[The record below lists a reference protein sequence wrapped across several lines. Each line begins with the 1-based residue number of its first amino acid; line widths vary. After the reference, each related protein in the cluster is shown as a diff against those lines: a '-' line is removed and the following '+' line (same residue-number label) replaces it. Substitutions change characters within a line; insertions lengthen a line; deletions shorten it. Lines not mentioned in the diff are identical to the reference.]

1 MTIANKQYSTI
12 LHGLGF
18 LIFHGVLSSCVSIP
32 GKSGTVHHVII
43 GFGIVSVNE
52 PASQAV
58 VATDS
63 HILGMSISDQPGLKF
78 AFGYSSS
85 TVVSI
90 PDGADDVRVEV
101 SKVPGQPIIIDVP
114 SARLMKETVPKG
126 ERANEESK

>member
-12 LHGLGF
+12 LYGLG
-18 LIFHGVLSSCVSIP
+18 LLVFHGVLSSCVSIP

-101 SKVPGQPIIIDVP
+101 SKVPGQPLIIDVP
-114 SARLMKETVPKG
+114 SARLMKQSVPKG
-126 ERANEESK
+126 ERENEESR

>member
-1 MTIANKQYSTI
+1 MAIADKYYSTI
-12 LHGLGF
+12 LYVLLF
-18 LIFHGVLSSCVSIP
+18 LIFHGALSSCVSIP
-32 GKSGTVHHVII
+32 GKGGTVHHVII

-52 PASQAV
+52 PPSHAII
-58 VATDS
+58 ATDS

-101 SKVPGQPIIIDVP
+101 SKLPGKPLIIDVP
-114 SARLMKETVPKG
+114 SAKLMKDAVP
-126 ERANEESK
+126 

>member
-1 MTIANKQYSTI
+1 MTIANRQYSTI
-12 LHGLGF
+12 LHVLGF

-32 GKSGTVHHVII
+32 GKGGTVHHLII

-52 PASQAV
+52 PASPAV
-58 VATDS
+58 IATDS

-101 SKVPGQPIIIDVP
+101 SKVPGKPLVIDVP
-114 SARLMKETVPKG
+114 SAKLMKDTVPKG
-126 ERANEESK
+126 DEKNAESR

>member
-1 MTIANKQYSTI
+1 MTIANRQYSTI

-18 LIFHGVLSSCVSIP
+18 LIFYGVLSSCVTIP
-32 GKSGTVHHVII
+32 GKSGTIHHVII

-52 PASQAV
+52 PSSPAV
-58 VATDS
+58 IATDS

-101 SKVPGQPIIIDVP
+101 SKVPGQPLIIDVP
-114 SARLMKETVPKG
+114 SARLMKDTVPKG
-126 ERANEESK
+126 DEKNAESR

>member
-1 MTIANKQYSTI
+1 MTLANKQYSTI

-32 GKSGTVHHVII
+32 GKGGTVHHLII

-52 PASQAV
+52 PPSQAV
-58 VATDS
+58 IATDS
-63 HILGMSISDQPGLKF
+63 HILGISISDQPGLKF

-101 SKVPGQPIIIDVP
+101 SKVPGKPLIIDVP
-114 SARLMKETVPKG
+114 SAKFMKDAVLKG
-126 ERANEESK
+126 DEKNAESR